1 MNTLNKM
8 KDREIWIQ
16 SCMHIY
22 GCILYIYN
30 CTYYFI
36 YSYTRG
42 IYFDCPFDWIK
53 KGLGHF

>member
-1 MNTLNKM
+1 MDIVLYAY
-8 KDREIWIQ
+8 IWLYI
-16 SCMHIY
+16 IY
-22 GCILYIYN
+22 IYIYN